1 MANPDFRPNISREI
15 KAVILSALRVP
26 GAVLYARVSTGEQAQ
41 HGTSL
46 ESQKDACRQK
56 ALGLSLPIVAEYEDA
71 GVSGGFLLTRQG
83 MQAALA
89 DIQAGR
95 ADTLVCANLSRYSRD
110 VGHQQEIKKAVRA
123 AGGRLVFCDMDF
135 DDTPEGDL
143 AFGIMGGF
151 AEYEKAVIKKRTYG
165 GRVRLAQAG
174 VQTSRV
180 HSPLGYHVVST
191 ADVLRGDYPADARG
205 TYRVVEAEGV
215 IVREMFTRYGSGAA
229 TLTGLA
235 RWLNESGTPTRLRAA
250 FWRIKSVRYILSN
263 PVYKGLAAFGKRDHV
278 LDEVRVGTPG
288 AATGKLITGRRTSQ
302 PADPSTWITWPV
314 PALVSED
321 LWERV
326 QAKFGENQSQK
337 GGNPRRVRML
347 AGRVFCP
354 ECNAPLHVLRTPKR
368 TPAHQNSYVCAE
380 YRKQSAN
387 PNAPGCLP
395 TLYPVAVMEEA
406 AMGALLDAAAR
417 PQAIAEARAVYRQKA
432 QEEQKQSIG
441 GLLGDLGDE
450 FAQLTQKITDLGRKQ
465 KAAVEC
471 QIAGVMAGADPG
483 AYSAVFAE
491 ISQER
496 SVLEARKAC
505 LVAQNTRPAPSQNTR
520 PAPSQNTRPAPSQ
533 NTRPAPSQ
541 AHALVTEDRQI
552 LADMALVL
560 KSDLVTDARKR
571 EIVGLVIAAVRPLRE
586 GKAYQRKGSWGAEV
600 EFLPGVLEC
609 CAPASGEGQEQSE
622 EDQMS
627 QTFQLSGKKCC
638 LNFMVA

>member
-1 MANPDFRPNISREI
+1 MTPKTMTPRTS
-15 KAVILSALRVP
+15 

-46 ESQKDACRQK
+46 DSQKDACRQK
-56 ALGLSLPIVAEYEDA
+56 ALALSLPIVAEYEDA

-95 ADTLVCANLSRYSRD
+95 ADTLICANLSRYSRD

-123 AGGRLVFCDMDF
+123 AGGRLVFCDMTF

-165 GRVRLAQAG
+165 GRVRLAQEG
-174 VQTSRV
+174 VQTARV
-180 HSPLGYHVVST
+180 SSPFGYHIVST
-191 ADVLRGDYPADARG
+191 ADVLRGTHPAQERG
-205 TYRVVEAEGV
+205 TYKVVEAEAV

-235 RWLNESGTPTRLRAA
+235 RWLNESGTPTRLHAA
-250 FWRIKSVRYILSN
+250 FWRINTVRYILSN
-263 PVYKGLAAFGKRDHV
+263 PVYKGLAAFGKRDHA
-278 LDEVRVGTPG
+278 LDEARVGTPG
-288 AATGKLITGRRTSQ
+288 AITGRPITGRRVSL

-314 PALVSED
+314 PALVSEET
-321 LWERV
+321 WERV

-354 ECNAPLHVLRTPKR
+354 ECNAPLHVMHTPKR

-380 YRKQSAN
+380 YRKQSVR

-417 PQAIAEARAVYRQKA
+417 PRAIAEARAVYRQKA
-432 QEEQKQSIG
+432 QEEQKQAQNG
-441 GLLGDLGDE
+441 VLGDLGDG
-450 FAQLTQKITDLGRKQ
+450 FAELSQKITDLGRKQ

-471 QIAGVMAGADPG
+471 QIAGVLAGADPG
-483 AYSAVFAE
+483 AYGAVFAE
-491 ISQER
+491 LSKER
-496 SVLEARKAC
+496 SALEARKAH
-505 LVAQNTRPAPSQNTR
+505 LIAQNTRPAP
-520 PAPSQNTRPAPSQ
+520 PPP
-533 NTRPAPSQ
+533 
-541 AHALVTEDRQI
+541 HVLVTEDAQITEGVRRLADRQI
-552 LADMALVL
+552 LEDMALVL
-560 KSDLVTDARKR
+560 KSDQVTDARKR

-586 GKAYQRKGSWGAEV
+586 GKAYQREGGWGAEV
-600 EFLPGVLEC
+600 EFLPGVLEGSFS
-609 CAPASGEGQEQSE
+609 ASEEGQGQDE
-622 EDQMS
+622 EDHMS

-638 LNFMVA
+638 LNFIAA

>member
-1 MANPDFRPNISREI
+1 MTPKTMTPRT
-15 KAVILSALRVP
+15 P
-26 GAVLYARVSTGEQAQ
+26 GAVLYARVSTGEQAE

-46 ESQKDACRQK
+46 AGQKDACRAK
-56 ALGLSLPIVAEYEDA
+56 ALALSLPIVAEYEDA

-89 DIQAGR
+89 DIQAGW
-95 ADTLVCANLSRYSRD
+95 ADTLICANLSRYSRD

-165 GRVRLAQAG
+165 GRVRLAQEG

-180 HSPLGYHVVST
+180 YSPFGYHIVST
-191 ADVLRGDYPADARG
+191 ADVLRGTHPAQERG
-205 TYRVVEAEGV
+205 TYKVVEAEAV

-250 FWRIKSVRYILSN
+250 FWRVNSVRYILSN
-263 PVYKGLAAFGKRDHV
+263 PVYKGLAAFGKRDHA
-278 LDEVRVGTPG
+278 LDEARVGTPG
-288 AATGKLITGRRTSQ
+288 AATGKPITGRRLSQ
-302 PADPSTWITWPV
+302 PADPSTWITWTV

-354 ECNAPLHVLRTPKR
+354 ECNAPLHVMHTPKR
-368 TPAHQNSYVCAE
+368 IAGHQNSYVCAE
-380 YRKQSAN
+380 YRKQSVN

-395 TLYPVAVMEEA
+395 TLYPVAALEEA
-406 AMGALLDAAAR
+406 AMTVLLDAAAR
-417 PQAIAEARAVYRQKA
+417 PWAIAEARAVYRQKA
-432 QEEQKQSIG
+432 QEERKQSTG
-441 GLLGDLGDE
+441 GLLGDLGDG
-450 FAQLTQKITDLGRKQ
+450 FAKLSQKISDLDRKQ
-465 KAAVEC
+465 KAAVAC

-491 ISQER
+491 ISRER
-496 SVLEARKAC
+496 SELMARKAH
-505 LVAQNTRPAPSQNTR
+505 LIAQNARPTPPLEPG
-520 PAPSQNTRPAPSQ
+520 PAA
-533 NTRPAPSQ
+533 
-541 AHALVTEDRQI
+541 EDARMQEDAQIMGSARMQEDAQI

-560 KSDLVTDARKR
+560 RSDQVTDARKR
-571 EIVGLVIAAVRPLRE
+571 EILGLVIAAVRPLRE
-586 GKAYQRKGSWGAEV
+586 GKAYQREGGWGAEV
-600 EFLPGVLEC
+600 EFLPGVLEGTGQ
-609 CAPASGEGQEQSE
+609 ASVSREEGQGQDE
-622 EDQMS
+622 EDHMS

-638 LNFMVA
+638 LNFIVA